1 MEFDRIERLQGSV
14 SMLKTVC
21 AAVVAFSVTVQA
33 NLNGTIA
40 TEELPH
46 EDAYVYVPPR
56 NIPMGCA
63 RFYQSDPIGTV
74 HGTRYWQLCTTV
86 GNDKPKTFEI
96 GEGEFSEL
104 AHEDYGNHLVN
115 SVSFISTG
123 PDTWVEIF
131 AERGNKGVSYEITP
145 LADVDLSL
153 VTDLSNPEELTFN
166 DNVLSGNIRSR
177 TSTRENPDSLRKK
190 PTQDPI
196 HLWYKFVNVP
206 RINVTDSGCG
216 YFYDKVPENSNTL
229 LNGFA
234 ICLTRNQHLA
244 HINIKDMTDKDSLLK
259 GIRNSSLV
267 AIKPWTGDTAH
278 KEAHK
283 AKYLR
288 STESLLRRRLQTI
301 EKNISDQEA
310 PTPSSAPTE
319 SFFNATDEL
328 TGGWLSW
335 LEHGFEDML
344 MDLEYLLEEGMQMF
358 LGNET
363 QAHATK
369 HSSEIPAT
377 ARTYPTEISSQRVV
391 TNPNAPDLS
400 GIKYVEAGWDV
411 NIALWN
417 EDNFKG
423 NQTIIPARSAV
434 ITEDYSVNSIFLI
447 SHKYIRNEPS
457 ASAAVKKAA
466 LQEKLERT
474 AKLARKVKQ
483 Q

>member
-1 MEFDRIERLQGSV
+1 MIRREDRSKGFI

-21 AAVVAFSVTVQA
+21 AAVVALFVTVQA
-33 NLNGTIA
+33 NLNGTVL

-63 RFYQSDPIGTV
+63 RFYQSDPIGTE

-86 GNDKPKTFEI
+86 GDDEPRKFEI
-96 GEGEFSEL
+96 GQGEFSDL
-104 AHEDYGNHLVN
+104 AHEHYGNHLVN
-115 SVSFISTG
+115 SLSFISTG

-131 AERGNKGVSYEITP
+131 AERDNKGKSYEITP

-177 TSTRENPDSLRKK
+177 TSTRENPDSLRKRA
-190 PTQDPI
+190 TQDPI

-216 YFYDKVPENSNTL
+216 YFYDKVPVDSKTL
-229 LNGFA
+229 LNGFVV
-234 ICLTRNQHLA
+234 CLTKNQHLA

-259 GIRNSSLV
+259 GMRNSSLI

-278 KEAHK
+278 KDAHR

-288 STESLLRRRLQTI
+288 SPESLLTRRLQTTD
-301 EKNISDQEA
+301 ENVSDQEA

-335 LEHGFEDML
+335 LEHSFEDML
-344 MDLEYLLEEGMQMF
+344 MDLEYLLEEGIEMF
-358 LGNET
+358 LGNGTET
-363 QAHATK
+363 QIATQ
-369 HSSEIPAT
+369 SSEIPES
-377 ARTYPTEISSQRVV
+377 ARIYPTEISSQRVV
-391 TNPNAPDLS
+391 ASPNAPDLS

-417 EDNFKG
+417 EDNFRG

-434 ITEDYSVNSIFLI
+434 ITEDYSVNSLFLI

-457 ASAAVKKAA
+457 ASAAVKNAA
-466 LQEKLERT
+466 LQEKMKK
-474 AKLARKVKQ
+474 AANLARKKKQ